1 MAVCPSIRDLFLRIT
16 GVSRDGR
23 VIDAGA
29 GPVSSE
35 ARHRWWEG
43 LARPRRGRCNSSGR
57 RLGASTTIDSSSWTA
72 MTSSQQT
79 SAAPS
84 GGWVCGR

>member
-1 MAVCPSIRDLFLRIT
+1 MEGKPSSRRSSRTPVLRKKSIQRRLLGLDLPCF
-16 GVSRDGR
+16 GCFV
-23 VIDAGA
+23 
-29 GPVSSE
+29 PVFFFADHS
-35 ARHRWWEG
+35 
-43 LARPRRGRCNSSGR
+43 CNSSGR

-84 GGWVCGR
+84 GGWVFGR